1 MKLVKTVD
9 TTDKFVM
16 LDITSDNVRERNEV
30 ALLTGIIANNTAVK
44 VTDNHDG
51 VITVTCE
58 WNVAGEVIID
68 MLSASL
74 LNSCRNQILFN
85 ESNTIELVSKI

>member
-16 LDITSDNVRERNEV
+16 LDITADNVRERNEV
-30 ALLTGIIANNTAVK
+30 TLLTGIIATNPAIKVSNNV
-44 VTDNHDG
+44 DG

-58 WNVAGEVIID
+58 WNIAGEVIID

-74 LNSCRNQILFN
+74 LNGCRNQALFN
-85 ESNTIELVSKI
+85 ESNTIELASKV

>member
-16 LDITSDNVRERNEV
+16 LDITSDNIRERNEV
-30 ALLTGIIANNTAVK
+30 ALLTGIIATNSAIK

-51 VITVTCE
+51 VITVTTE
-58 WNVAGEVIID
+58 WNVAGEVVID

-74 LNSCRNQILFN
+74 LNSCRNTISFN
-85 ESNTIELVSKI
+85 AGNIVELVSKV